1 MNRAVDAI
9 LDEDGNVIL
18 PGGSTG
24 DGRRHRALVVI
35 LDEPPRQGE
44 RVQTEPSVPERYH
57 LLKVIGAG
65 GMGEVLRAFD
75 QHTGGFVCVKRLH
88 PHIRPGALQQEL
100 LALRRLRHPNIIAL
114 LDYSPEPTP
123 SLITQFVD
131 GPDLESWRRD
141 RSPIPELLAADI
153 MQQVFDGLA
162 YAHALEIIHCDLKP
176 ANVMVELEGTRLKP
190 RILDFGIAVVDRVD
204 DEGRLTAQGRV
215 AGTVDYMAPEQF
227 RGEVLTPACDV
238 YAAGLMLAA
247 LVTGVS
253 PFGGLS
259 MDSAIG
265 QKISA
270 TSGLRLADT
279 HPIIADLVESCTQ
292 PAPHSRPS
300 AAAAAAT
307 LYRLT
312 SAVRH
317 PIRPINLGFRRGLV
331 GWDNGLGKV
340 GGVSP
345 NYPAR
350 VMARTGDNGDG
361 PAGVTLESLSDTPG
375 EFGVLMQSF
384 PADRL
389 AGKRLRLEADVA
401 TQGVSG
407 RAALWVR
414 VDSAQGQLA
423 FENMSDRPITGTTA
437 SRPVSLDVAVP
448 AGATAIHFGL
458 LLSGSGS
465 MTTGPLTLTVD
476 AGQSWPDLA
485 LI

>member
-1 MNRAVDAI
+1 MIRAVDAI
-9 LDEDGNVIL
+9 LDEDGKVIL
-18 PGGSTG
+18 PSGSTG
-24 DGRRHRALVVI
+24 DGRRHRALVVV
-35 LDEPPRQGE
+35 LDEPPRQ
-44 RVQTEPSVPERYH
+44 RVTVQTERSVPERYH
-57 LLKVIGAG
+57 PLEVIGAG

-88 PHIRPGALQQEL
+88 PHIRPGALRQEL

-190 RILDFGIAVVDRVD
+190 RILDFGIAVVDRLD

-215 AGTVDYMAPEQF
+215 AGTIDYMAPEQF

-238 YAAGLMLAA
+238 YAAGLMLAT

-259 MDSAIG
+259 MESAIG
-265 QKISA
+265 QKVSA
-270 TSGLRLADT
+270 TSGLRLTDT

-292 PAPHSRPS
+292 PAPHRRPS
-300 AAAAAAT
+300 TPAAAAT

-312 SAVRH
+312 STVRH
-317 PIRPINLGFRRGLV
+317 PMRPINLGFRRGLV

-350 VMARTGDNGDG
+350 VMARSDGDG
-361 PAGVTLESLSDTPG
+361 PAGVTLESLGDTPR

-384 PADRL
+384 AADRL
-389 AGKRLRLEADVA
+389 AGQRLRLEADISTRA
-401 TQGVSG
+401 VSG
-407 RAALWVR
+407 RAALWLR
-414 VDSAQGQLA
+414 VDSADGQLA
-423 FENMSDRPITGTTA
+423 LDNMPGRPITGTTA
-437 SRPVSLDVAVP
+437 NQRVSLDVAVP

-458 LLSGSGS
+458 MLSGSGS
-465 MTTGPLTLTVD
+465 MTTGPLTLTLD